1 MVDPR
6 GGANQSRVRDH
17 NERLVLSL
25 VRRHESLS
33 KAQIAKRSGL
43 SAQTISVIMR
53 SLEADGLLLRG
64 EPQRGKVGQPSIPM
78 RLDPEGVYSIGLKI
92 GRRSADMVLIDF
104 LGEEL
109 ETSSIT
115 FAYPTT
121 EVIFEFARVGIA
133 KLIEGL
139 PADHRSRV
147 VGVGIAMPFELWDW
161 AEKIGASESEM
172 AGWRQFNFR
181 VELAAATGLP
191 VFLQNDATSACAAEL
206 VFGRG
211 TELSDFVYF
220 FVGTFV
226 GGGIV
231 LNNNLFVG
239 PTGNAGAFGAFP
251 TTQSDGSIS
260 TLIDEASVYTLEM
273 RMKQAG
279 KDESPLW
286 TDPEEWH
293 SLGPLLDEWISTTA
307 HHLARASVAACSM
320 IDFQAVVVDGAFPED
335 IRRRLVAEMQ
345 VEADKLDTRG
355 IARPIVLEGLVGRG
369 ARARGAAGLP
379 LFARYLIDQN
389 VLFKETGEVR
399 AASV

>member
-1 MVDPR
+1 MNHPR
-6 GGANQSRVRDH
+6 GGANQSRMRDH

-78 RLDPEGVYSIGLKI
+78 RLDPERVYSIGLKI

-104 LGEEL
+104 LGNEL
-109 ETSSIT
+109 ESRSIT
-115 FAYPTT
+115 FAYPTP
-121 EVIFEFARVGIA
+121 EVLFKFAQSGIS
-133 KLIEGL
+133 KLIDGL
-139 PADHRSRV
+139 PAEHRSRV
-147 VGVGIAMPFELWDW
+147 AGVGIAMPFELWNW

-172 AGWRQFNFR
+172 AGWRRFNFR
-181 VELAAATGLP
+181 AELAASTGLP
-191 VFLQNDATSACAAEL
+191 VFVQNDATSACGAEL

-211 TELSDFVYF
+211 TELSDFIYF
-220 FVGTFV
+220 FVGTFI

-239 PTGNAGAFGAFP
+239 PTGNAGALGALP
-251 TTQSDGSIS
+251 TTQSDGAIS
-260 TLIDEASVYTLEM
+260 TLIDEASVYTLEL

-279 KDESPLW
+279 MDDSPLW
-286 TDPEEWH
+286 INPDEWH
-293 SLGPLLDEWISTTA
+293 SLGPLLDQWISTTA
-307 HHLARASVAACSM
+307 HHLARATVAACSI
-320 IDFQAVVVDGAFPED
+320 IDFQAAVVDGAFPDD

-369 ARARGAAGLP
+369 ARARGGAGLP
-379 LFARYLIDQN
+379 LFARYLLDQN
-389 VLFKETGEVR
+389 VLFKETGE
-399 AASV
+399 A